1 MKEKPTYTIIGDDT
15 EIKGDIIVR
24 GSLVIAGR
32 IFGNVS
38 ADETV
43 SITAGSVVTGTISAR
58 NIYING
64 TVKKGVKATGK
75 VVLSADSRLEGT
87 LKAAKLIIEEGAFY
101 SGICSMDVE
110 EKDSDI
116 PDNNSSEKLE

>member
-15 EIKGDIIVR
+15 EIHGDIIIH

-32 IFGNVS
+32 IQGNVT

-43 SITAGSVVTGTISAR
+43 SITAGSIVTGTITAR
-58 NIYING
+58 NIFING
-64 TVKKGVKATGK
+64 TVKKGVIATGK

-87 LKAAKLIIEEGAFY
+87 LKAAKLIIEEGAIY
-101 SGICSMDVE
+101 SGICSME
-110 EKDSDI
+110 TNE
-116 PDNNSSEKLE
+116 PD